1 MNSTAGVVCLDHEN
15 HASPFCSIRGIV
27 NYTPLMTNYIAVT
40 LIELTTT
47 EVPEVPKNKHSSENQ
62 SDDRNGKA
70 DRIIHY
76 QVKSKIIAVPIL
88 SVLH

>member
-1 MNSTAGVVCLDHEN
+1 
-15 HASPFCSIRGIV
+15 
-27 NYTPLMTNYIAVT
+27 MTNYITVT
-40 LIELTTT
+40 LIKLTIT